1 MFGLDEDEADTIVTM
16 NRQLPRP
23 FLKWAGGKTQL
34 LDALMHRK
42 PPTYAAYHEPF
53 LGGGALFFGL
63 YRAHAL
69 TKVFLSDSNRE
80 LIDAYIAVRD
90 HVDEIIELLSEYPH
104 EEAFYYELR
113 AKDPWKLSLPE
124 RAARMIYLNKTGYN
138 GLYRV
143 NRQGKFNVPFGRYK
157 APRYL
162 DPDNLQE
169 VSKALQLAEIRSC
182 AFDQAVEDAVEGD
195 WVYFDPPYA
204 PLSQTAHFT
213 AYQPDGFS
221 HKDQSRLRD
230 VCLALSERGVWV
242 MISNSDTLLIRD
254 LYSHPPFILHEVAAR
269 RAINSNASKRGKVQE
284 LIITNYPIPTLPH
297 TDFTP

>member
-1 MFGLDEDEADTIVTM
+1 M

-34 LDALMHRK
+34 LDALMRRK
-42 PPTYAAYHEPF
+42 PATYAAYHEPF

-69 TKVFLSDSNRE
+69 TEVFLSDSNRE

-113 AKDPWKLSLPE
+113 AKDPWQLSLPE

-157 APRYL
+157 SPRYL
-162 DPDNLQE
+162 DPDNLRA
-169 VSKALQLAEIRSC
+169 VSEALQLAEIRACS
-182 AFDQAVEDAVEGD
+182 FDQAVEVAVEGD

-221 HKDQSRLRD
+221 PADQTLLRD
-230 VCLALSERGVWV
+230 VCLSLSERGVWV
-242 MISNSDTLLIRD
+242 MISNSDTPLIRE
-254 LYSHPPFILHEVAAR
+254 LYGRPPFNLYEVAAR
-269 RAINSNASKRGKVQE
+269 RAINSKASKRGKVQE
-284 LIITNYPIPTLPH
+284 LIITNYPMPTLPH